1 MSCETAASVSV
12 SLRNEVDLRGLI
24 SAVNTS
30 VSTSE
35 ANRPVRLRA
44 RAKLFV
50 AVGITASLALIGST
64 ALPASAATSA
74 FAKDDNPS
82 LSELQGQR
90 AAVQQ
95 KAAGK
100 ATQVNAL
107 KATDAQ
113 VSSALSALNTNVN
126 AQQDRLEEAERA
138 VAQAQA
144 DQAAAEAAQATK
156 QSELDALTVQMKESA
171 VDAYVSMG
179 SANNITVGT
188 DDINDTVNKRTLM
201 SVRANEN
208 IGLVEKFRS
217 VQEDLEIQRGA
228 ATAANTRAT
237 AGAAEVEGRL
247 NELNKAYSE
256 QQAFAAKVEERLNSA
271 LAEAD
276 SLAATDAQLSSSIT
290 SKQAEIAKAVAAQRA
305 ADSARAAQRAA
316 QSKPAVSGGG
326 SSSGGGSGGGG
337 TPPSITGSGEIVNVG
352 GIRIHQSMAGNLQSL
367 LAAASAAGI
376 NFGGGG
382 YRDPAGQIA
391 VRRNNCGSSN
401 YAVYEMPASSC
412 SPPTARPGTSMH
424 ERGLA
429 VDFTQGGRTLS
440 RGSSGFAWMRAN
452 GSSFGFFN
460 LPSEPWHWS
469 SNGN

>member
-1 MSCETAASVSV
+1 M
-12 SLRNEVDLRGLI
+12 
-24 SAVNTS
+24 NTS
-30 VSTSE
+30 LSTSRGTRSV
-35 ANRPVRLRA
+35 ARRA
-44 RAKLFV
+44 RTKLFV
-50 AVGITASLALIGST
+50 ALAATASVALIGTT

-74 FAKDDNPS
+74 FTKDDNPS
-82 LSELQGQR
+82 LAELQTQR

-100 ATQVNAL
+100 ASQVNAL
-107 KATDAQ
+107 KASDAQ

-144 DQAAAEAAQATK
+144 DQAAAEAAQSAK
-156 QSELDALTVQMKESA
+156 QSELDALTGQMKESA

-179 SANNITVGT
+179 SANNISVGT

-201 SVRANEN
+201 SVRANED

-217 VQEDLEIQRGA
+217 VQQDLEIQRGA
-228 ATAANTRAT
+228 AAAANTRAT
-237 AGAAEVEGRL
+237 AGAEQVEGRL
-247 NELNKAYSE
+247 NELNKAYAE
-256 QQAFAAKVEERLNSA
+256 QQAFAAKVEARLNSA

-305 ADSARAAQRAA
+305 ADAARAAQRAA
-316 QSKPAVSGGG
+316 QSKPAVSASGSGGG
-326 SSSGGGSGGGG
+326 SSSGGGGGGG
-337 TPPSITGSGEIVNVG
+337 APPDITGSGEIVNVG

-401 YAVYEMPASSC
+401 YAIYEMPASSC

-429 VDFTQGGRTLS
+429 VDFTQGGSTLS

-452 GSSFGFFN
+452 ASSYGFCN

-469 SNGN
+469 SNCN

>member
-1 MSCETAASVSV
+1 M
-12 SLRNEVDLRGLI
+12 
-24 SAVNTS
+24 NTS
-30 VSTSE
+30 LSTSRGTRSV
-35 ANRPVRLRA
+35 ALRA
-44 RAKLFV
+44 RTRLFV
-50 AVGITASLALIGST
+50 ALAATASVALIGTT
-64 ALPASAATSA
+64 ALPASAATGA
-74 FAKDDNPS
+74 LTKDDNPS
-82 LSELQGQR
+82 LAELQTQR

-100 ATQVNAL
+100 ASQVNAL
-107 KATDAQ
+107 KASDAQ

-144 DQAAAEAAQATK
+144 DQAAAEAAQSAK
-156 QSELDALTVQMKESA
+156 QSELDALTAQMKESA

-179 SANNITVGT
+179 SANNISVGT

-201 SVRANEN
+201 SVRANED

-228 ATAANTRAT
+228 AAAANTRAT
-237 AGAAEVEGRL
+237 AGAEQVEGRL
-247 NELNKAYSE
+247 NELNKAYAE
-256 QQAFAAKVEERLNSA
+256 QQAFAAKVEARLNSA

-276 SLAATDAQLSSSIT
+276 SLAATNAQLSSSIT

-316 QSKPAVSGGG
+316 QSKPAVSASGSGGG
-326 SSSGGGSGGGG
+326 SSSGGDSGGGG
-337 TPPSITGSGEIVNVG
+337 GGGGAPPDITGSGEIVNVG

-401 YAVYEMPASSC
+401 YAIYEMPASSC
-412 SPPTARPGTSMH
+412 SPPSARPGTSMH

-429 VDFTQGGRTLS
+429 VDFTQGGSTLS

-452 GSSFGFFN
+452 ASSYGFFN

>member
-1 MSCETAASVSV
+1 M
-12 SLRNEVDLRGLI
+12 
-24 SAVNTS
+24 NTS
-30 VSTSE
+30 LSSSRGTRSV
-35 ANRPVRLRA
+35 ARRA
-44 RAKLFV
+44 RTRLFV
-50 AVGITASLALIGST
+50 ALAASASVALIGTT
-64 ALPASAATSA
+64 ALPTSAATNA

-82 LSELQGQR
+82 LAELQTQR

-100 ATQVNAL
+100 ASQVNAL
-107 KATDAQ
+107 KASDAQ

-138 VAQAQA
+138 VAQARA
-144 DQAAAEAAQATK
+144 DQAAAEAAQSAK
-156 QSELDALTVQMKESA
+156 QSELDALTAQMKESA

-179 SANNITVGT
+179 SANNISVGT

-201 SVRANEN
+201 SVRANED
-208 IGLVEKFRS
+208 ISLVEEFRS
-217 VQEDLEIQRGA
+217 VQEDLEIQKGA
-228 ATAANTRAT
+228 AVAANTRAT
-237 AGAAEVEGRL
+237 AGAEQVEGRL
-247 NELNKAYSE
+247 NELNKAYAE

-326 SSSGGGSGGGG
+326 GSASGGGSSRGGGSNGGGGG
-337 TPPSITGSGEIVNVG
+337 TPPNITGSGEIVNVG

-401 YAVYEMPASSC
+401 YAIYEMPASSC

-452 GSSFGFFN
+452 ASSYGFCN

-469 SNGN
+469 SNCN

>member
-1 MSCETAASVSV
+1 M
-12 SLRNEVDLRGLI
+12 
-24 SAVNTS
+24 NTS
-30 VSTSE
+30 PSTSRGTRSV
-35 ANRPVRLRA
+35 ARRA
-44 RAKLFV
+44 RTKLFV
-50 AVGITASLALIGST
+50 ALAASASVALIGTT
-64 ALPASAATSA
+64 ALPASAATNV
-74 FAKDDNPS
+74 FTKDDNPS
-82 LSELQGQR
+82 LAELQTQR

-100 ATQVNAL
+100 ASQVNAL
-107 KATDAQ
+107 KASDAQ

-138 VAQAQA
+138 VAQARA
-144 DQAAAEAAQATK
+144 DQAAAEAAQSAK
-156 QSELDALTVQMKESA
+156 QSELDALTAQMKESA

-179 SANNITVGT
+179 SANNISVGT

-201 SVRANEN
+201 SVRANED

-237 AGAAEVEGRL
+237 AGAEQVEGRL
-247 NELNKAYSE
+247 NELNKAYAE

-326 SSSGGGSGGGG
+326 GSSGGGGGGSNGGGGGGG
-337 TPPSITGSGEIVNVG
+337 TPPNITGSGEIVNVG

-401 YAVYEMPASSC
+401 YAIYEMPASSC

-452 GSSFGFFN
+452 ASSYGFCN

-469 SNGN
+469 SNCN

>member
-1 MSCETAASVSV
+1 M
-12 SLRNEVDLRGLI
+12 
-24 SAVNTS
+24 NTS
-30 VSTSE
+30 PTTSRGTRSV
-35 ANRPVRLRA
+35 ARRA
-44 RAKLFV
+44 RTKLFV
-50 AVGITASLALIGST
+50 ALAATASVALIGTT
-64 ALPASAATSA
+64 ALPASAATNA
-74 FAKDDNPS
+74 FSKDDNPS
-82 LSELQGQR
+82 LAELQTQR

-100 ATQVNAL
+100 ASQVNAL
-107 KATDAQ
+107 KASDAQ

-144 DQAAAEAAQATK
+144 DQAAAEAAQTAK
-156 QSELDALTVQMKESA
+156 QSELDALTGQMKESA

-179 SANNITVGT
+179 SANNISVGT

-201 SVRANEN
+201 SVRANED

-217 VQEDLEIQRGA
+217 VQQDLEIQRGA
-228 ATAANTRAT
+228 AAAANTRAT
-237 AGAAEVEGRL
+237 AGAEQVEGRL
-247 NELNKAYSE
+247 NELNKAYAE
-256 QQAFAAKVEERLNSA
+256 QQAFAAKVEARLNSA

-305 ADSARAAQRAA
+305 ADAARAAQRAA
-316 QSKPAVSGGG
+316 QSKPAVSASGSGGG
-326 SSSGGGSGGGG
+326 SSSGSGGGG
-337 TPPSITGSGEIVNVG
+337 GGGAPPDITGSGEIVNVG

-391 VRRNNCGSSN
+391 VRRNNCGSSS

-429 VDFTQGGRTLS
+429 VDFTQGGSTLS

-452 GSSFGFFN
+452 ASSYGFFN

>member
-1 MSCETAASVSV
+1 M
-12 SLRNEVDLRGLI
+12 
-24 SAVNTS
+24 NTS
-30 VSTSE
+30 PSTSRGTRSV
-35 ANRPVRLRA
+35 ARRA
-44 RAKLFV
+44 RTKLFV
-50 AVGITASLALIGST
+50 ALAASASVALIGTT
-64 ALPASAATSA
+64 ALPTSAATNA

-82 LSELQGQR
+82 LAELQTQR

-100 ATQVNAL
+100 ASQVNTL
-107 KATDAQ
+107 KASDAQ

-138 VAQAQA
+138 VAQARA
-144 DQAAAEAAQATK
+144 DQAAAEAAQSAK
-156 QSELDALTVQMKESA
+156 QSELDALTAQMKESA

-179 SANNITVGT
+179 SANNISVGT

-201 SVRANEN
+201 SVRANED

-217 VQEDLEIQRGA
+217 VQQDLEIQRGA
-228 ATAANTRAT
+228 AAAANTRAT
-237 AGAAEVEGRL
+237 AGAEQVEGRL
-247 NELNKAYSE
+247 NELNKAYAE

-326 SSSGGGSGGGG
+326 GSSGGGGGGGSNGGGGGDSGGGA
-337 TPPSITGSGEIVNVG
+337 PPDITGSGEIVNVG

-391 VRRNNCGSSN
+391 VRRNNCGSSS

-429 VDFTQGGRTLS
+429 VDFTQGGSTLS

-452 GSSFGFFN
+452 ASSYGFFN

>member
-1 MSCETAASVSV
+1 M
-12 SLRNEVDLRGLI
+12 
-24 SAVNTS
+24 NTS
-30 VSTSE
+30 PSTSRGTRSV
-35 ANRPVRLRA
+35 ARRA
-44 RAKLFV
+44 RTKLFV
-50 AVGITASLALIGST
+50 ALAASASVALIGTT
-64 ALPASAATSA
+64 ALPASAATNV
-74 FAKDDNPS
+74 FTKDDNPS
-82 LSELQGQR
+82 LAELQTQR

-100 ATQVNAL
+100 ASQVNAL
-107 KATDAQ
+107 KASDAQ

-138 VAQAQA
+138 VAQARA
-144 DQAAAEAAQATK
+144 DQAAAEAAQSAK
-156 QSELDALTVQMKESA
+156 QSELDALTAQMKESA

-179 SANNITVGT
+179 SANNISVGT

-201 SVRANEN
+201 SVRANED

-237 AGAAEVEGRL
+237 AGAEQVEGRL
-247 NELNKAYSE
+247 NELNKAYAE

-305 ADSARAAQRAA
+305 ADSARAAQRAS

-326 SSSGGGSGGGG
+326 GSASSGGSSRGGGSNGGGGGGGG
-337 TPPSITGSGEIVNVG
+337 TPPNITGSGEIVNVG

-401 YAVYEMPASSC
+401 YAIYEMPASSC

-452 GSSFGFFN
+452 ASSYGFCN

-469 SNGN
+469 SNCN